1 MRLREFG
8 ALHQSKCVAED
19 PRKYVPVEPAQG
31 RGVSIDE
38 IRAAPA
44 LRTQPLQRAFIR
56 APPVQP
62 ETQATVARE
71 VDQQHSVG
79 ARLVEIP
86 DPERE
91 RHYRL
96 RQAIAQAED
105 VMLSPDRH

>member
-19 PRKYVPVEPAQG
+19 ARKYVPVEPAQG

-62 ETQATVARE
+62 ETQATVAPE
-71 VDQQHSVG
+71 LNHHHS
-79 ARLVEIP
+79 AAPPLANTPHPHRT
-86 DPERE
+86 

-96 RQAIAQAED
+96 PQPIA
-105 VMLSPDRH
+105 